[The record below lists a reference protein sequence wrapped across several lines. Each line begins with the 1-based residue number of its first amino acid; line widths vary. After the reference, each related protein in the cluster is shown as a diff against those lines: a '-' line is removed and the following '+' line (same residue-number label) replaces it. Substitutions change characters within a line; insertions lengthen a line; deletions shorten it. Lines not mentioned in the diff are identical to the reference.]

1 MENMEKTYILGN
13 SQVLKELGGSFIS
26 IPALNTNEE
35 YKVHDW
41 LIPALDKNEIERV
54 VIEIGKNPLLS
65 LQIGYHIRLS
75 IDDLKKKSLVPILFV
90 SALSLNSIMLQTEM
104 YSQIL
109 ATKGVFFSE
118 FELQSIQQEVEQI
131 TGLTESEYL
140 TKFLKTIH
148 VQPDETVGRHSLANI
163 WGAYAM
169 DKAANT
175 NALPSDAKFKK
186 TLYFKY
192 ISVFNNLDKLK
203 PSPLKILGRISIG
216 DMNNIEARD
225 TRILLLDDEADKGWE
240 TVLRKVFKT
249 TNDEDFVVINEKVK
263 DYDALT
269 DKSKRIIET
278 EEFDLYLIDLRLNGL
293 EEDENVNTEEFSG
306 MKVLRKIK
314 TLNEG
319 NQVIIFTASNKVW
332 NLKALLEAGADGYY
346 MKESPE
352 YNLSGKISKQNFTG
366 FKQNV
371 QKCFERSYLRDIY
384 KDNQQLFLILNSI
397 SSSNFVNEIKNQL
410 SLAYSLLNDASSD
423 IQFAYAYISLYMII
437 EFINNEYYTKTS
449 DDKWEILGIGNL
461 LDWKWNTDSNTYST
475 ADVEVIGN
483 KPPEWQKFAGIYYQ
497 KWNMTD
503 HNFIQQLYFLITKRN
518 GFVHGDKLILDKQD
532 KSGKFLNHDIY
543 TNIGYEKLFKH
554 IKTIIGYL

>member
-371 QKCFERSYLRDIY
+371 QKCFERSYLREMYVLLKNAKSTNTNTNRKFIAESNTSLDMAWKQIKTGYLDFGYLTLFQIIEQYANKTYDYRDDSIKIDGVKNFMIKKDGDNEIWKLTFNRDKINGDYFSTGDEQKSKGVRANNLYKVSCLLKFIY
-384 KDNQQLFLILNSI
+384 KKDDAFLKE
-397 SSSNFVNEIKNQL
+397 FGK
-410 SLAYSLLNDASSD
+410 LNDLRHKIAHKGAKGQANSEK
-423 IQFAYAYISLYMII
+423 IKKVLEIIKMI
-437 EFINNEYYTKTS
+437 K
-449 DDKWEILGIGNL
+449 K
-461 LDWKWNTDSNTYST
+461 
-475 ADVEVIGN
+475 
-483 KPPEWQKFAGIYYQ
+483 
-497 KWNMTD
+497 
-503 HNFIQQLYFLITKRN
+503 
-518 GFVHGDKLILDKQD
+518 
-532 KSGKFLNHDIY
+532 
-543 TNIGYEKLFKH
+543 
-554 IKTIIGYL
+554 